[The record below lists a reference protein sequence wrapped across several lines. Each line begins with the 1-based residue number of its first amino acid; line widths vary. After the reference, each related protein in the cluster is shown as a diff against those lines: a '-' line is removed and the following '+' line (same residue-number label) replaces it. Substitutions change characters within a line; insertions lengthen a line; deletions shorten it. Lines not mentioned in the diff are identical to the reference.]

1 MRRRLSSLTPE
12 QLALIEEAANECHVP
27 SWKLVAW
34 ITDDAFY
41 VFEAH
46 EMRRI
51 DEYVDKVTNG
61 AAARRVFDGIMGGMQ
76 ISQTKPRGKA

>member
-12 QLALIEEAANECHVP
+12 QLALIEEAAIECHVP

-34 ITDDAFY
+34 ITDGAFY
-41 VFEAH
+41 VFEGD

-51 DEYVDKVTNG
+51 NEYIDKVTNG
-61 AAARRVFDGIMGGMQ
+61 AAARRVFDAVMGGMHIAQ
-76 ISQTKPRGKA
+76 VKRKEGA